1 MMPAILGGNSFRR
14 IFTLLAVVLALV
26 GVSNPS
32 QAQTC
37 GTDYTIKEGETLA
50 QIAARVY
57 GNPTQWTIIFYAN
70 QDRLGTNVSLLVP
83 GFTLRIPCVGGAQQV
98 QPLPPIATTPAQ
110 TQTPSEAAIII
121 SSLVRRI
128 EFLTADGFAPYT
140 GRSLEGGGM
149 LTQVIAAAMGLV
161 KDEAKGRFDYG
172 VSWVNDWSAHL
183 NPLLL
188 TRAFDVGFPWAK
200 PHCDGVNLEQTSQFR
215 CQRFFFSE
223 PLYEVITGLFVLNGS
238 RIKSLRTEEIAG
250 ATLCV
255 SAGQPVHELDD
266 HGRNWVRDNKIV
278 LMRPPTVDECFR
290 LLDTGTVDSVV
301 ESELAGRASITSLGL
316 GDKMRMIE
324 QPVALTTYHVLVS
337 KSHPH
342 ARTILYYVNS
352 SLEKLRETGEYDRIV
367 ERHLAR
373 FWEAQGVPNPAI
385 SVTPAAPP
393 NPAAARRE
401 QAPTPAPAAAP
412 KGRTDVTRK

>member
-1 MMPAILGGNSFRR
+1 MMPAVLGGNSFRR
-14 IFTLLAVVLALV
+14 IFTLFAVVFTLA
-26 GVSNPS
+26 GVTNPS
-32 QAQTC
+32 RAQTC

-140 GRSLEGGGM
+140 GRSLEDGGM

-200 PHCDGVNLEQTSQFR
+200 PNCDGVNLEQTSQFR

-223 PLYEVITGLFVLNGS
+223 PLYDVITGLFVQSGS
-238 RIKSLRTEEIAG
+238 RFK
-250 ATLCV
+250 V
-255 SAGQPVHELDD
+255 
-266 HGRNWVRDNKIV
+266 VR
-278 LMRPPTVDECFR
+278 M
-290 LLDTGTVDSVV
+290 
-301 ESELAGRASITSLGL
+301 
-316 GDKMRMIE
+316 
-324 QPVALTTYHVLVS
+324 
-337 KSHPH
+337 
-342 ARTILYYVNS
+342 
-352 SLEKLRETGEYDRIV
+352 
-367 ERHLAR
+367 
-373 FWEAQGVPNPAI
+373 
-385 SVTPAAPP
+385 
-393 NPAAARRE
+393 
-401 QAPTPAPAAAP
+401 
-412 KGRTDVTRK
+412 